1 MVMLF
6 LLLQSRFL
14 FIFVLYTT
22 NICLFVDN
30 TASHL
35 IIGGGV
41 MGQSLAYNLW
51 RQIEKA
57 SPLKAYK
64 SSDTTGIVIVEKD
77 PTVGNE

>member
-1 MVMLF
+1 
-6 LLLQSRFL
+6 
-14 FIFVLYTT
+14 
-22 NICLFVDN
+22 
-30 TASHL
+30 
-35 IIGGGV
+35 